1 MAYQKGKELTSG
13 DVRRS
18 KTSLLKLS
26 IRADFRMTLKNGFG
40 KCSLLVLSANGWK
53 DQNMASSFSRQRQP

>member
-13 DVRRS
+13 DARRS

-40 KCSLLVLSANGWK
+40 KCSLLVLSANG
-53 DQNMASSFSRQRQP
+53 